1 MNLENDMDARYR
13 KAFKEK
19 NIVLDGENESPVRW
33 FEDQQAMK
41 GEREVVQRRKQSK
54 AQCTLQLRRRKCRA
68 EENNKSRGGVEQRR
82 AGNRT
87 VPAKHKH
94 TTSSLDLSYQDLKIQ
109 I

>member
-1 MNLENDMDARYR
+1 MIWEARYR

-19 NIVLDGENESPVRW
+19 NIVLDGENESPARW

-41 GEREVVQRRKQSK
+41 REREVVQRRKQSK

>member
-1 MNLENDMDARYR
+1 MIWEARYR

-19 NIVLDGENESPVRW
+19 KIVLDGENESPVRW

-41 GEREVVQRRKQSK
+41 REREVVQRRKQSK

-82 AGNRT
+82 E
-87 VPAKHKH
+87 PAIEQFRPSRSTPLPHWIH
-94 TTSSLDLSYQDLKIQ
+94 HIR

>member
-19 NIVLDGENESPVRW
+19 NIVLDEENESPVCW

-54 AQCTLQLRRRKCRA
+54 AQCTLQLR
-68 EENNKSRGGVEQRR
+68 EGGGLEQRR
-82 AGNRT
+82 ITR
-87 VPAKHKH
+87 VEVV
-94 TTSSLDLSYQDLKIQ
+94 
-109 I
+109 

>member
-1 MNLENDMDARYR
+1 MYE
-13 KAFKEK
+13 EH
-19 NIVLDGENESPVRW
+19 ESPVRW

-41 GEREVVQRRKQSK
+41 REREVVQRRKQSK
-54 AQCTLQLRRRKCRA
+54 AQCTLQLRRRRCRA
-68 EENNKSRGGVEQRR
+68 EENNKRRGGVEKHNKSRASTRGGAEQRR

-94 TTSSLDLSYQDLKIQ
+94 TTSSLDPSYQDLMIQ